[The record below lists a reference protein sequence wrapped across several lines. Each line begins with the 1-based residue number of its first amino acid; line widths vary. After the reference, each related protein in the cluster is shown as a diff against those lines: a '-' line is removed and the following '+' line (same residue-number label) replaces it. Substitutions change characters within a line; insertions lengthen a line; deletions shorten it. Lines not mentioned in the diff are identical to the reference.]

1 MIYLLIYYYVS
12 RQNRSTSEGKEIKN
26 MTKDK
31 AYIYVRKSNDEN
43 QNVEHQISSC
53 KQYCKANNLEV
64 IDIIKDEGI
73 SAYRKDYTARE
84 GIKEILQLS
93 HEGKIDNLIVFESSR
108 ISRRMLEAQLLIAQL
123 TENGTVIHS
132 VTEGI
137 INSKDNELSELL
149 NSIRAFNNQSSS
161 RQTSQRIISSKKLL
175 AKERKWQG
183 GQLPIGYTVD
193 NFNRIIVNETQRQI
207 VIDMFQHYLKYG
219 NKSTQEM
226 LKEKYDIT
234 IKRSLSMYLDK
245 RIYIGYPYSQE
256 ETKDLYFKELQ
267 IISDRLFNDVQEA
280 ILKRR
285 QKGYTSTNKSSM
297 LLEGLLYCSCG
308 TKYYISYDHKKDK
321 YGNKL
326 VYTYYRRKCSCSG
339 KKTYGIIKTDTRVD
353 NLILSFFEK
362 LNKDILLEKF
372 QKERSKYYKQLLV
385 QEEMKINLLN
395 NKKIALLNGEK
406 KLEQSLL
413 SDVGLD
419 VIKVLSESINSLKMS
434 INSLEKELDDI
445 QNKIANE
452 QQLIDRQ
459 IQLSDELLSF
469 KGLYTQYATVEER
482 KALVNAIIDKVI
494 IDNGELSIKYKVSL

>member
-1 MIYLLIYYYVS
+1 M
-12 RQNRSTSEGKEIKN
+12 NNTC
-26 MTKDK
+26 
-31 AYIYVRKSNDEN
+31 YIYVRKSNDDG
-43 QNVEHQISSC
+43 QNVEHQIQSC
-53 KQYCKANNLEV
+53 KQYCEQHNLKV
-64 IDIIKDEGI
+64 LDIIKDEGI
-73 SAYRKDYTARE
+73 SAYKKDYTARE
-84 GIKEILQLS
+84 GIQQILQLS

-123 TENGTVIHS
+123 TDNGSIIHS

-137 INSKDNELSELL
+137 INSKDNELCELL

-193 NFNRIIVNETQRQI
+193 KDNRIIINEAQRQI
-207 VIDMFQHYLKYG
+207 VIDMFEYYLKYG
-219 NKSTQEM
+219 NKATQNM

-256 ETKDLYFKELQ
+256 ETKNLHFKELQ
-267 IISDRLFNDVQEA
+267 IISDKLFNDVQES

-285 QKGYTSTNKSSM
+285 QKGYTKTSKSNM

-326 VYTYYRRKCSCSG
+326 IYTYYRRKCSCEG
-339 KKTYGIIKTDTRVD
+339 KKTYSTIKTDAKVD

-362 LNKDILLEKF
+362 LNKDTLLDKF

-385 QEEMKINLLN
+385 QQEMKTNLLN
-395 NKKIALLNGEK
+395 NKRVTLAGGEK
-406 KLEQSLL
+406 KLQEAFIKDLSL
-413 SDVGLD
+413 D
-419 VIKVLSESINSLKMS
+419 IITTITESINSLKTS
-434 INSLEKELDDI
+434 INSLEKELNDI
-445 QNKIANE
+445 QEKITNE
-452 QQLIDRQ
+452 QQLIDKQ
-459 IQLSDELLSF
+459 IQISDELLSF
-469 KGLYTQYATVEER
+469 KGLYTQYATIEER
-482 KALVNAIIDKVI
+482 KALVNAIIDKVV
-494 IDNGELSIKYKVSL
+494 IDNGELNIKYKVSL